1 MPKNDIKLPKGTIIP
16 NHIAIILDGNRRWAR
31 AKGLP
36 TFAGHKAGF
45 EAGME
50 IARASRAWGVHTF
63 TVWGFSTENWDRS
76 QEELSY
82 LFKLFRRMVKVV
94 EDEAEKDDIRLIHLG
109 RKDRLPS
116 DLVKYIEDVEKKTK
130 NHKSHVFNVA
140 LDYGGHDEILR
151 ATKKIIE
158 DKIPVKKLDEKLFTS
173 YLDTK
178 DQPYPYVDL
187 FIRTSGE
194 QRTSGFLPWQLN
206 YSEYLWETVN
216 LPDMTP
222 RRLADDILDFSRRR
236 RRFGG
241 NDKEGHFAFDP
252 KLTAKLELSWWR
264 LSKIPEG
271 VRLRDYAVDHLIE
284 QYGISKK
291 LAKEAAKYLIEA
303 LVEENDEKW
312 DKAKEKMKEF
322 YRLIKSEVKLAFE
335 PKIVASMEVD
345 FNRKM
350 KGKDTFKAAADAEEL
365 ACQHLAEVYRI
376 SLLQAAKAAR
386 LRVLAGVEKNLALA
400 AHSTGSGSS
409 RIADEHWEKAE
420 DYLQKYYSALKER
433 VA

>member
-1 MPKNDIKLPKGTIIP
+1 MIKSEITFSKGTIIP

-31 AKGLP
+31 ARGLP
-36 TFAGHKAGF
+36 TLVGHKAGF
-45 EAGME
+45 EAGLN
-50 IARASRAWGVHTF
+50 IARASRSWGVHTF

-76 QEELSY
+76 TEEISY
-82 LFKLFRRMVKVV
+82 LFKLFRKMVKVV
-94 EDEAEKDDIRLIHLG
+94 EDEAKKDDIRFIHLG
-109 RKDRLPS
+109 RKDRLPQ
-116 DLVKYIEDVEKKTK
+116 DLVKYIEKVEEETK
-130 NHKSHVFNVA
+130 NNKSHVFNVA

-151 ATKKIIE
+151 A
-158 DKIPVKKLDEKLFTS
+158 VKKVVTDEIPAEKIDEKLFTS

-178 DQPYPYVDL
+178 DQPYPYIDL

-194 QRTSGFLPWQLN
+194 QRTSGFLPWQMN
-206 YSEYLWETVN
+206 YAEYSWETVN

-222 RRLADDILDFSRRR
+222 ERLRDDILDYSRRR

-241 NDKEGHFAFDP
+241 NDTVNHFAFDP

-264 LSKIPEG
+264 LSNIPEG
-271 VRLRDYAVDHLIE
+271 VRFKDYAINHLCE

-291 LAKEAAKYLIEA
+291 LAREAVRYLIEA
-303 LVEENDEKW
+303 LAEENDEKW
-312 DKAKEKMKEF
+312 DKAKAKMKKF
-322 YRLIKSEVKLAFE
+322 YQLIKREIKLAFE
-335 PKIVASMEVD
+335 PKIVASMEVE

-350 KGKDTFKAAADAEEL
+350 KGKDTIGSAADAEEL
-365 ACQHLAEVYRI
+365 AQKHLAEVYRI

-400 AHSTGSGSS
+400 ALSTGSSTFGE
-409 RIADEHWEKAE
+409 EHWIKAE